1 MRLPE
6 AKIKEAI
13 LHLAQLVHQDAPE
26 ALSSE
31 LEALW

>member
-13 LHLAQLVHQDAPE
+13 VHPEKLVRQGQFA
-26 ALSSE
+26 AVLK
-31 LEALW
+31 